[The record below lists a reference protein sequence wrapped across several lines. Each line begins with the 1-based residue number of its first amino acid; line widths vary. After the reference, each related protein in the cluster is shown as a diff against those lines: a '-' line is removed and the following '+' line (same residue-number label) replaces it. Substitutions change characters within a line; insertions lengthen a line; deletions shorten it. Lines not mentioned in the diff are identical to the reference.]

1 MPGCA
6 ALGFL
11 VAGVGMADS
20 PDGSPS
26 GGPLGPG
33 SPERF
38 AWSRRYAAGLGGVR
52 GLLITVLGDYL
63 RPTGKP
69 APTSAFIEVMSRL
82 GVEETACRQALI
94 RAAADGWLLTKRSG
108 RFTWWQLSPA
118 FEQFLTMGAE
128 RIFGFTATQPDWD
141 RRWLVVVTRAAEA
154 NRAAR
159 HLVRTRLRWSGF
171 GALGS
176 GVWISTHADRA
187 QDAEIVLREAGV
199 FEDCQIF
206 RSEYLAGGDPIVIVR
221 QAWDLDD
228 VEQEYEAFLSG
239 FTRQPSNDPLV
250 RSTRL
255 VHAWR
260 RLALLDPAL
269 PMELLPARWIGARA
283 AKLFRRQHTKWLPTA
298 TQEWE
303 RISSQAR

>member
-1 MPGCA
+1 M
-6 ALGFL
+6 
-11 VAGVGMADS
+11 
-20 PDGSPS
+20 
-26 GGPLGPG
+26 
-33 SPERF
+33 
-38 AWSRRYAAGLGGVR
+38 
-52 GLLITVLGDYL
+52 
-63 RPTGKP
+63 
-69 APTSAFIEVMSRL
+69 
-82 GVEETACRQALI
+82 
-94 RAAADGWLLTKRSG
+94 
-108 RFTWWQLSPA
+108 
-118 FEQFLTMGAE
+118 
-128 RIFGFTATQPDWD
+128 
-141 RRWLVVVTRAAEA
+141 
-154 NRAAR
+154 
-159 HLVRTRLRWSGF
+159 RTRLRWSGF
-171 GALGS
+171 GTLRP
-176 GVWISTHADRA
+176 GVWISTHTDRA

-206 RSEYLAGGDPIVIVR
+206 RSEYLTGGDPSVIVR

-283 AKLFRRQHTKWLPTA
+283 TKLFRRQRANWLPTA
-298 TQEWE
+298 AQEWE

>member
-1 MPGCA
+1 
-6 ALGFL
+6 
-11 VAGVGMADS
+11 MADS
-20 PDGSPS
+20 PDGAPS
-26 GGPLGPG
+26 GGPFGPG

-38 AWSRRYAAGLGGVR
+38 VWSRRYAAGLGGVR

-128 RIFGFTATQPDWD
+128 RIFGFTALQPDWD

-171 GALGS
+171 GILGP
-176 GVWISTHADRA
+176 GVWISTHTDRA
-187 QDAEIVLREAGV
+187 QDAEIVLREAEV

-206 RSEYLAGGDPIVIVR
+206 LSEYLAGGDPVVIVR
-221 QAWDLDD
+221 RAWDLDD
-228 VEQEYEAFLSG
+228 VEREYEAFLSG
-239 FTRQPSNDPLV
+239 FTRQPSDDPLV

-269 PMELLPARWIGARA
+269 PMELLPAGWIGARA
-283 AKLFRRQHTKWLPTA
+283 AKLFRRQHAKWLPNA
-298 TQEWE
+298 AQEWE